1 VTTPG
6 SYSISF
12 WLSSDGG
19 TPNEFDAEF
28 NGVTLFDQ
36 TNIPA
41 SGYTQITLS
50 GAASG
55 SSTALTFSFRDDP
68 GFLFLDDIVVTR
80 APEPASLALLAAAL
94 SGFGVVY
101 RRRRA
106 A

>member
-19 TPNEFDAEF
+19 TPNEVDAEF
-28 NGVTLFDQ
+28 DGVTLFDQ

-50 GAASG
+50 GAAS
-55 SSTALTFSFRDDP
+55 
-68 GFLFLDDIVVTR
+68 V
-80 APEPASLALLAAAL
+80 
-94 SGFGVVY
+94 
-101 RRRRA
+101 
-106 A
+106 